1 MRKIRVIIIG
11 AGGRGVRYA
20 NEMLKMQDKYEI
32 VGMAD
37 PSVVRQRRF
46 QEKYGV
52 LPEKCFASWKDI
64 LSQPKMADV
73 AVIATMDNMHYHPA
87 LRAIELGYD
96 LLLEKP
102 VAQTA
107 QECVDIANAAKKKG
121 VNVLVC
127 HVLRYSPFYGKVK
140 ELVLAGTIGEVISIE
155 QVEGI
160 GNMHFAHNY
169 VRGNWRCEAETTP
182 MLLAKSCHDLDIIQ
196 WMLDKSCKYV
206 SSFGSLRH
214 FTAENAPQGAP
225 DRCVDGGCPVED
237 SCPYNCIRHY
247 YDDKTNT
254 RRKAVSRGFVKDFV
268 PTDEEVMN
276 ALRCND
282 YGLCVYHANNDVLD
296 HQIVSMEFEDGVTA
310 TLTVN
315 AFNKG
320 GRYIRIY
327 GTKGEIFAHMADTEI
342 HVYTF
347 EDKASRTVPVPKTT
361 ESIDGGHGGGDRG
374 IVEEMYEYLSGT
386 YEGFRA
392 ADITTSVSNHLIGF
406 AAEEARHRRT
416 VVNVDEFCS
425 RLDFMSK

>member
-169 VRGNWRCEAETTP
+169 VRGNWHCEAETTP